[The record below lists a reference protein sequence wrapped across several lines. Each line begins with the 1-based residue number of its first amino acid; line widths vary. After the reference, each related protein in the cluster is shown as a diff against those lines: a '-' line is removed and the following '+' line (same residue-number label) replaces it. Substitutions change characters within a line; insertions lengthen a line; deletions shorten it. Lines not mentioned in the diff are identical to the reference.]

1 MLCAVPPA
9 NFRDHL
15 PPGAPLLVP
24 WKGASTGARAH
35 VSVSASARAMCSLRV
50 DDADVCAC
58 DRGPSVICLCG
69 GLVRVGTG
77 LVQIG
82 VHKNSGGKLYTRVSG
97 MTVSVGPF

>member
-1 MLCAVPPA
+1 MLCAVPPT
-9 NFRDHL
+9 NFKGHL

-24 WKGASTGARAH
+24 WKGTSTGARAH
-35 VSVSASARAMCSLRV
+35 VSASASARAMCFLRV

-58 DRGPSVICLCG
+58 DRLPSVICLCV

-82 VHKNSGGKLYTRVSG
+82 VHKTGGGKLYTRVSG
-97 MTVSVGPF
+97 MTVSVGLF